1 MMPIKPILTIP
12 DFMPLSAEQRAWLQG
27 YYAGMAMQAEMS
39 VSAGSG
45 LSSFTVDV
53 LVGTQTGNAEGL
65 AEDMAM
71 TLGAAGAQ
79 SRLHQLDDV
88 ELDDRA
94 TMENVLVITSTY
106 GEGEMPDNA
115 HLFWE
120 ALESETAPRLEA
132 MSFSV
137 RALGDTAYD
146 EFCAAGKM
154 IDKRFEQL
162 GATRLVDRVDCDV
175 DFEDLAAE
183 WSENVMA
190 QFGPLIAEAAPVAEG
205 TAGAA
210 AAVSG
215 GHVSAKSKW
224 TRKNPFPTQLSVNR
238 RLSGAGSKKDIRHY
252 EVALI
257 GDDAPAYEAGDAVN
271 VLPANDPALVE
282 LWLNRLEMKA
292 DSAVPG
298 HDRPLADLM
307 LRDWEIV
314 TPTKDFVAMVAMK
327 SGDSEL
333 AHVLE
338 HNDKETL
345 EDFLWNKDTL
355 DLRIDFP
362 QIALDLNE
370 VATLFRPLQHRAYSI
385 SSSSKVY
392 PESVHMTISTV
403 RFRGNRRLHQGVASG
418 YLAERVSETDALSV
432 FMSPNKNF
440 RVPEQGDTPIIMVG
454 PGTGVAPFRAFL
466 QERQATGAGGK
477 NWLFFGDQT
486 RADDYIYSEE
496 LEAMHTD
503 GLLSRLDLAF
513 SRDQA
518 DKVYVQHR
526 MLEHGKALFDWL
538 EDGAHFY
545 VCGDATRMARDV
557 DEALHQIIAQQ
568 GGMDEDAARDY
579 VNAMKKAKRYARDVY

>member
-88 ELDDRA
+88 ELDDLA

-137 RALGDTAYD
+137 LALGDTAYD

-355 DLRIDFP
+355 DLLIDFP

-538 EDGAHFY
+538 ENGAHFY

>member
-1 MMPIKPILTIP
+1 MPIKPILTIP

-88 ELDDRA
+88 ELDDLA

-137 RALGDTAYD
+137 LALGDTAYD

-355 DLRIDFP
+355 DLLIDFP

-538 EDGAHFY
+538 ENGAHFY

>member
-53 LVGTQTGNAEGL
+53 LIGTQTGNAEGL

-88 ELDDRA
+88 ELDDLA

-115 HLFWE
+115 QLFWE

-137 RALGDTAYD
+137 LALGDTAYD

-355 DLRIDFP
+355 DLLIDFP

-538 EDGAHFY
+538 ENGAHFY

>member
-53 LVGTQTGNAEGL
+53 LIGTQTGNAEGL

-88 ELDDRA
+88 ELDDLA

-137 RALGDTAYD
+137 LALGDTAYD

-355 DLRIDFP
+355 DLLIDFP

-538 EDGAHFY
+538 ENGAHFY

>member
-1 MMPIKPILTIP
+1 MMPMKPILTIP

-39 VSAGSG
+39 VAAGSG
-45 LSSFTVDV
+45 LSSFAVDI
-53 LVGTQTGNAEGL
+53 LIGTQTGNAEGL

-71 TLGAAGAQ
+71 TLGGAGAQ

-88 ELDDRA
+88 EMDDLA
-94 TMENVLVITSTY
+94 GMENVLVITSTY

-132 MSFSV
+132 MKFSV
-137 RALGDTAYD
+137 LALGDTAYD

-162 GATRLVDRVDCDV
+162 GATRLAERVDCDV
-175 DFEDLAAE
+175 DYEDLAAG
-183 WSENVMA
+183 WSETVMA
-190 QFGPLIAEAAPVAEG
+190 QFAPLIAEAAPAEG
-205 TAGAA
+205 GAVPAPAA
-210 AAVSG
+210 AAST
-215 GHVSAKSKW
+215 KSKW

-238 RLSGAGSKKDIRHY
+238 RLSGPNSKKDIRHY
-252 EVALI
+252 EVALV
-257 GDDAPAYEAGDAVN
+257 GDDAPTYEAGDAVN
-271 VLPANDPALVE
+271 VLPVNDPALVE
-282 LWLNRLEMKA
+282 LWLERLGMKA

-298 HDRPLADLM
+298 HDQPLADLL

-355 DLRIDFP
+355 DLLIDFP
-362 QIALDLNE
+362 QISLDLNE
-370 VATLFRPLQHRAYSI
+370 VGTLFRPLQHRAYSI
-385 SSSSKVY
+385 SSSSKVH
-392 PESVHMTISTV
+392 PDSVHMTISTV

-418 YLAERVSETDALSV
+418 YLAERVSDADALSV

-440 RVPEQGDTPIIMVG
+440 RVPEQSDAPIIMVG

-466 QERQATGAGGK
+466 QERQVTGASGE

-486 RADDYIYSEE
+486 RADDYIYSDE
-496 LEAMHTD
+496 LEAMHGD
-503 GLLSRLDLAF
+503 GLLNRLDLAF

-526 MLEHGKALFDWL
+526 MVEHGRALFDWL
-538 EDGAHFY
+538 ERGAHFY

-557 DEALHQIIAQQ
+557 DEALHQVIAEQ

>member
-39 VSAGSG
+39 VAAGSG
-45 LSSFTVDV
+45 LSSFTVDI
-53 LVGTQTGNAEGL
+53 LIGTQTGNAEGL

-71 TLGAAGAQ
+71 TLGGAGAQ

-88 ELDDRA
+88 EMDDLA
-94 TMENVLVITSTY
+94 GMENVLVITSTY

-132 MSFSV
+132 MKFSV
-137 RALGDTAYD
+137 LALGDTAYD

-162 GATRLVDRVDCDV
+162 GATRLAERVDCDV
-175 DFEDLAAE
+175 DYEDLAAG
-183 WSENVMA
+183 WSETVMA
-190 QFGPLIAEAAPVAEG
+190 QFAPLIAEAAPAEG
-205 TAGAA
+205 GVVQASAA
-210 AAVSG
+210 AAST
-215 GHVSAKSKW
+215 KSKW

-238 RLSGAGSKKDIRHY
+238 RLSGPNSKKDIRHY
-252 EVALI
+252 EVALV
-257 GDDAPAYEAGDAVN
+257 GDDAPTYEAGDAVN
-271 VLPANDPALVE
+271 VLPVNDPALVE
-282 LWLNRLEMKA
+282 LWLERLRMKA

-298 HDRPLADLM
+298 HDQPLADLL

-355 DLRIDFP
+355 DLLIDFP
-362 QIALDLNE
+362 QISLDLNE

-385 SSSSKVY
+385 SSSSKVH
-392 PESVHMTISTV
+392 PDSVHMTISTV

-418 YLAERVSETDALSV
+418 YLAERVSDTDALSV

-440 RVPEQGDTPIIMVG
+440 RVPEQGDAPIIMVG

-466 QERQATGAGGK
+466 QERQATGAGGE

-486 RADDYIYSEE
+486 RADDYIYSDE
-496 LEAMHTD
+496 LEAMHGD
-503 GLLSRLDLAF
+503 GLLNRLDLAF

-526 MLEHGKALFDWL
+526 MIEHGKALFDWL
-538 EDGAHFY
+538 ERGAHFY

-557 DEALHQIIAQQ
+557 DEALHQVIAEQ

>member
-1 MMPIKPILTIP
+1 MMPMKPILTIP

-39 VSAGSG
+39 VAAGSG
-45 LSSFTVDV
+45 LSSFAVDI
-53 LVGTQTGNAEGL
+53 LIGTQTGNAEGL

-71 TLGAAGAQ
+71 TLGGAGAQ

-88 ELDDRA
+88 EMDDLA
-94 TMENVLVITSTY
+94 GMENVLVITSTY

-132 MSFSV
+132 MKFSV
-137 RALGDTAYD
+137 LALGDTAYD

-154 IDKRFEQL
+154 IDKRFERL
-162 GATRLVDRVDCDV
+162 GATRLAERVDCDV
-175 DFEDLAAE
+175 DYEDLAAG
-183 WSENVMA
+183 WSETVMA
-190 QFGPLIAEAAPVAEG
+190 QFAPLIAEAAPAEG
-205 TAGAA
+205 GAVPAPVAA
-210 AAVSG
+210 AST
-215 GHVSAKSKW
+215 KSKW

-238 RLSGAGSKKDIRHY
+238 RLSGPNSKKDIRHY
-252 EVALI
+252 EVALV
-257 GDDAPAYEAGDAVN
+257 GDDAPTYEAGDAVN
-271 VLPANDPALVE
+271 VLPVNDPALVE
-282 LWLNRLEMKA
+282 LWLERLGMKA

-298 HDRPLADLM
+298 HDKPLADLL

-355 DLRIDFP
+355 DLLIDFP
-362 QIALDLNE
+362 QISLDLNE
-370 VATLFRPLQHRAYSI
+370 VGTLFRPLQHRAYSI
-385 SSSSKVY
+385 SSSSKVH
-392 PESVHMTISTV
+392 PDSVHMTISTV

-418 YLAERVSETDALSV
+418 YLAERVSDADALSV

-440 RVPEQGDTPIIMVG
+440 RVPEQSDASIIMVG

-466 QERQATGAGGK
+466 QERQATGASGE

-486 RADDYIYSEE
+486 RADDYIYSDE
-496 LEAMHTD
+496 LEAMHGD
-503 GLLSRLDLAF
+503 GLLNRLDLAF

-526 MLEHGKALFDWL
+526 MVEHGKALFDWL
-538 EDGAHFY
+538 ERGAHFY

-557 DEALHQIIAQQ
+557 DEALHQVIAEQ

>member
-53 LVGTQTGNAEGL
+53 LIGTQTGNAEGL

-88 ELDDRA
+88 ELDDLA

-115 HLFWE
+115 HVFWE

-137 RALGDTAYD
+137 LALGDTAYD

-355 DLRIDFP
+355 DLLIDFP

-538 EDGAHFY
+538 ENGAHFY

>member
-88 ELDDRA
+88 ELDDLA

-137 RALGDTAYD
+137 LALGDTAYD

-355 DLRIDFP
+355 DLLIDFP

>member
-39 VSAGSG
+39 VAVGSG
-45 LSSFTVDV
+45 VSSFTVDI
-53 LVGTQTGNAEGL
+53 LIGTQTGNAEGL

-71 TLGAAGAQ
+71 TLGGAGAQ

-88 ELDDRA
+88 EMDDLA
-94 TMENVLVITSTY
+94 GMENVLVITSTY

-132 MSFSV
+132 MKFSV
-137 RALGDTAYD
+137 LALGDTAYD

-162 GATRLVDRVDCDV
+162 GATRLAERVDCDV
-175 DFEDLAAE
+175 DYEDLAAG
-183 WSENVMA
+183 WSETVMA
-190 QFGPLIAEAAPVAEG
+190 QFAPLIVEAAPAEG
-205 TAGAA
+205 GAVPAPVAA
-210 AAVSG
+210 AST
-215 GHVSAKSKW
+215 KSKW

-238 RLSGAGSKKDIRHY
+238 RLSGPNSKKDIRHY
-252 EVALI
+252 EVALV
-257 GDDAPAYEAGDAVN
+257 GDDAPTYEAGDAVN
-271 VLPANDPALVE
+271 VLPVNDPALVE
-282 LWLNRLEMKA
+282 LWLERLEMKA

-298 HDRPLADLM
+298 HDQPLADLL

-355 DLRIDFP
+355 DLLIDFP
-362 QIALDLNE
+362 QISLDLNE
-370 VATLFRPLQHRAYSI
+370 VGTLFRPLQHRAYSI
-385 SSSSKVY
+385 SSSSKVH
-392 PESVHMTISTV
+392 PDSVHMTISTV

-418 YLAERVSETDALSV
+418 YLAERVSDADALSV

-440 RVPEQGDTPIIMVG
+440 RVPEQSDAPIIMVG

-466 QERQATGAGGK
+466 QERQATGASGE

-486 RADDYIYSEE
+486 RADDYIYSDE
-496 LEAMHTD
+496 LEAMHGD
-503 GLLSRLDLAF
+503 GLLNRLDLAF

-526 MLEHGKALFDWL
+526 MVEHGKALFDWL
-538 EDGAHFY
+538 ERGAHFY

-557 DEALHQIIAQQ
+557 DEALHQVIAEQ

>member
-1 MMPIKPILTIP
+1 MMPMKPILTIP

-39 VSAGSG
+39 VAAGSG
-45 LSSFTVDV
+45 LSSFAVDI
-53 LVGTQTGNAEGL
+53 LIGTQTGNAEGL

-71 TLGAAGAQ
+71 TLGGAGAQ

-88 ELDDRA
+88 EMDDLA
-94 TMENVLVITSTY
+94 GMENVLVITSTY

-132 MSFSV
+132 MKFSV
-137 RALGDTAYD
+137 LALGDTAYD

-162 GATRLVDRVDCDV
+162 GATRLAERVDCDV
-175 DFEDLAAE
+175 DYEDLAAG
-183 WSENVMA
+183 WSETVMA
-190 QFGPLIAEAAPVAEG
+190 QFAPLIAEAAPAEG
-205 TAGAA
+205 GAVPAPVAA
-210 AAVSG
+210 AST
-215 GHVSAKSKW
+215 KSKW

-238 RLSGAGSKKDIRHY
+238 RLSGPNSKKDIRHY
-252 EVALI
+252 EVALV
-257 GDDAPAYEAGDAVN
+257 GDDAPTYEAGDAVN
-271 VLPANDPALVE
+271 VLPVNDPALVE
-282 LWLNRLEMKA
+282 LWLERLVMKA

-298 HDRPLADLM
+298 HDQPLADLL

-355 DLRIDFP
+355 DLLIDFP
-362 QIALDLNE
+362 QISLDLNE
-370 VATLFRPLQHRAYSI
+370 VGTLFRPLQHRAYSI
-385 SSSSKVY
+385 SSSSKVH
-392 PESVHMTISTV
+392 PDSVHMTISTV

-418 YLAERVSETDALSV
+418 YLAERVSDADALSV

-440 RVPEQGDTPIIMVG
+440 RVPEQSDAPIIMVG

-466 QERQATGAGGK
+466 QERQATGASGE

-486 RADDYIYSEE
+486 RADDYIYSDE
-496 LEAMHTD
+496 LEAMHGD
-503 GLLSRLDLAF
+503 GLLNRLDLAF

-526 MLEHGKALFDWL
+526 MVEHGKALFDWL
-538 EDGAHFY
+538 ERGAHFY

-557 DEALHQIIAQQ
+557 DDALHQVIAEQ

>member
-39 VSAGSG
+39 VSAGSE

-53 LVGTQTGNAEGL
+53 LIGTQTGNAEGL

-88 ELDDRA
+88 ELDDLA

-115 HLFWE
+115 QLFWE

-137 RALGDTAYD
+137 LALGDTAYD

-355 DLRIDFP
+355 DLLIDFP

-538 EDGAHFY
+538 ENGAHFY